1 MEPLEAAQR
10 LRHHLGVI
18 VTLFLVG
25 LLIPFGMHLTAE
37 DRYLATSRVLI
48 GGSEVT
54 DSTAAR
60 SVADTAA
67 GYVTSPGRIAS
78 ALKAAKVDR
87 DPEDVARNVR
97 IEPVGTSGV
106 LELSVYDADRKAVAK
121 ITNALAEQLLEM
133 RRGVVT
139 GELTKLLDEVSAQ
152 MATVTEEIDALT
164 QEISDAE
171 VTGLGSVTALKL
183 RYDAAVRNLSGLA
196 EQRQR
201 LLEGLALAPQP
212 AVVDAAAVP
221 DGPEPSGLVARLA
234 VGGLLGLALG
244 VGIAALL
251 ESVNPTILNPEAL
264 SRLLGAPVLGN
275 LPRPPQN
282 DTHLRDLWLPQFLTL
297 AASGAGVRSA
307 RLVSLG
313 PRVDLE
319 RLAGW
324 LRDEVG
330 SYEDDDLLD
339 PPSPFP
345 EISLPDLE
353 PPAHRSGFTLH
364 EEEAGP
370 AAGLVVVS
378 PRVIRRSDLAELR
391 HQLAITRWPLLGIVS
406 YQRRWTDPGP
416 LETAG
421 TEAPQPA
428 VTVP

>member
-67 GYVTSPGRIAS
+67 GYVTSPGRIAT

-87 DPEDVARNVR
+87 DPEEVARNVR

-234 VGGLLGLALG
+234 VGGLLGG
-244 VGIAALL
+244 VPAHQRDPVQAGDPM
-251 ESVNPTILNPEAL
+251 VDQHGRVVGRPVVDDHPTHWVQRL
-264 SRLLGAPVLGN
+264 SDDRLHGFDDA
-275 LPRPPQN
+275 R
-282 DTHLRDLWLPQFLTL
+282 
-297 AASGAGVRSA
+297 
-307 RLVSLG
+307 RLVACRCHQHESRRIRPLG
-313 PRVDLE
+313 
-319 RLAGW
+319 RL
-324 LRDEVG
+324 
-330 SYEDDDLLD
+330 
-339 PPSPFP
+339 
-345 EISLPDLE
+345 
-353 PPAHRSGFTLH
+353 
-364 EEEAGP
+364 
-370 AAGLVVVS
+370 
-378 PRVIRRSDLAELR
+378 VIR
-391 HQLAITRWPLLGIVS
+391 
-406 YQRRWTDPGP
+406 
-416 LETAG
+416 
-421 TEAPQPA
+421 
-428 VTVP
+428 VP